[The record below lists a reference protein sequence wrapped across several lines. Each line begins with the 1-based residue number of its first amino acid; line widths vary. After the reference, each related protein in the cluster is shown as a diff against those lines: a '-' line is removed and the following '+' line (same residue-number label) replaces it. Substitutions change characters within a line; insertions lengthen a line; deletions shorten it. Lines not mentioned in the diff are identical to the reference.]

1 MPDKNTAMS
10 ARGSWPARL
19 LSLAM
24 VLGVGMGFFAT
35 VWSSRVEGAKNSC
48 PLTVRQETK
57 AAKAFK
63 KLAPVFQEPRC
74 LNCHG
79 AVNPFSR
86 TDGHGGGYIDIRK
99 ETQQFLQ
106 MPDFQNSL
114 TVGADPGGTFTAKTI
129 AGLKEIAE
137 SPSEITDNDLIR
149 QKAFNPMREAC
160 KECHIF
166 SWIIPMR
173 HNYFVGRSAKDMCIH
188 IKSSSLTNTPASFL
202 RHMQD
207 DELVLEGFKG
217 RRGLLEPVSAE
228 PPTMSFATLEKYAN
242 EWIDAMGGKFHQPVD
257 CGCVIHGDYVLEFQ
271 SRIVS
276 TSKVDPAQS
285 QASAVIRLEASEE
298 ENSGVETKYI
308 GQGMIFYQ
316 TGPLPNWNACD
327 PLVRGQGTIPMR
339 IFQAFVQVEEPAG
352 ESKASQGGS
361 AKIELLY
368 GILGISQETS
378 TGMHYLLNYRCVP
391 NPPELDPFWS
401 TMYVSGRGEV
411 STDPMQMFLL
421 KDWSYVGKDG
431 VVATKTLRSTCGGMC
446 DQEVATFTLKEG
458 DDSQTAKPK

>member
-1 MPDKNTAMS
+1 M
-10 ARGSWPARL
+10 R
-19 LSLAM
+19 LSLLVCVIGILVA
-24 VLGVGMGFFAT
+24 
-35 VWSSRVEGAKNSC
+35 VWLLQQPSLVRGAKNSC

-86 TDGHGGGYIDIRK
+86 TGGHGGGYIDIRE
-99 ETQQFLQ
+99 ETRKFLKR
-106 MPDFQNSL
+106 PDFQSL
-114 TVGADPGGTFTAKTI
+114 LTTGSDPTGSITAKMI
-129 AGLKEIAE
+129 SGLKEIAE
-137 SPSEITDNDLIR
+137 SPSEISDTDLIR
-149 QKAFNPMREAC
+149 QKAFDPMREAC

-173 HNYFVGRSAKDMCIH
+173 HNYFVSRSAKEMCMH
-188 IKSSSLTNTPASFL
+188 IKTSSLTNRPDLFL

-217 RRGLLEPVSAE
+217 RRGLLESVGAE

-242 EWIDAMGGKFHQPVD
+242 EWIEAMGGKFHQPED
-257 CGCVIHGDYVLEFQ
+257 CGCVVHGDYVLEFS

-276 TSKVDPAQS
+276 TNKVDPAQS
-285 QASAVIRLEASEE
+285 QASAIIRLEANGEE
-298 ENSGVETKYI
+298 TPNSETKYT
-308 GQGMIFYQ
+308 GQGMVAYQ
-316 TGPLPNWNACD
+316 TGPLPKWKACD
-327 PLVRGQGTIPMR
+327 PLVQGKGTVPMR
-339 IFQAFVQVEEPAG
+339 VFQAFIHVEEPPG
-352 ESKASQGGS
+352 ESNASQGGS

-368 GILGISQETS
+368 GILGMSQETS
-378 TGMHYLLNYRCVP
+378 TGQHYMLNFKCVP
-391 NPPELDPFWS
+391 NQPELAPFWS

-411 STDPMQMFLL
+411 STDPMQMFLV
-421 KDWSYVGKDG
+421 KDWTYVGQDG

-446 DQEVATFTLKEG
+446 DQEVATFTLREG
-458 DDSQTAKPK
+458 DGSAASPSR